1 MKLILMMVM
10 LTGSLISYAKKQ
22 VVAYKTYEDYVAE
35 KGDEMGSYLGYEN
48 TRNGMKINFKQEGK
62 EIAVSAENYWGLKI
76 EDCFF
81 RFDGDNQLIKLVN
94 NGKIVYWENGLVN
107 LRICLDLVT
116 SSPFIYGHSAYFSV
130 SLNGEV
136 TPLSKKT
143 LKKFKEEHPEH
154 AELCDCIG
162 EDFYDAHVRFCIA
175 KYEGLPQKEIV
186 LYKTYED
193 YVSGNGE
200 KMDFYAGS
208 GYMNTRTL
216 IDFQK
221 GSEVISVNSSKYWG
235 FKIDDCFFRFDG
247 YGTLI
252 KLISTEKIVYW
263 ENGLA
268 NLEMCENGSTSAEM
282 SVGYYC
288 YFSATLDG
296 KVTPLPRDK
305 VDTANKLWKKFEE
318 EHPEHA
324 KLFEC
329 IGDSLNY
336 DIVRHCVARYA
347 N

>member
-10 LTGSLISYAKKQ
+10 LTGSLISYAEKDIIP
-22 VVAYKTYEDYVAE
+22 YKTYEDYVDE
-35 KGDEMGSYLGYEN
+35 KGDKIGTYYGRGN
-48 TRNGMKINFKQEGK
+48 TRGGMEIYFKQNGK
-62 EIAVSAENYWGLKI
+62 EITVSAKNYWGFKV
-76 EDCFF
+76 EDCLF
-81 RFDGDNQLIKLVN
+81 RFDSDNQLIKLAN
-94 NGKIVYWENGLVN
+94 KGKIVYWENGMVN
-107 LRICLDLVT
+107 LQTCLDLST
-116 SSPFIYGHSAYFSV
+116 SSPFIYGHPCYFSV

-143 LKKFKEEHPEH
+143 FKKFKEDHPEH
-154 AELCDCIG
+154 AELYDCIG
-162 EDFYDAHVRFCIA
+162 DDFYDAHVRFCIA
-175 KYEGLPQKEIV
+175 KYEGLAQKEIV
-186 LYKTYED
+186 LYKTYDD
-193 YVSGNGE
+193 YVSENGE

-221 GSEVISVNSSKYWG
+221 EKEVISVNSSKYWG
-235 FKIDDCFFRFDG
+235 FKIDDCFFRFDE

-252 KLISTEKIVYW
+252 KLISNENIVYW

-268 NLEMCENGSTSAEM
+268 SLEMCENGATSAEIN
-282 SVGYYC
+282 VGYYC

-305 VDTANKLWKKFEE
+305 VDTANKLWKKFKDD
-318 EHPEHA
+318 HPEHT

-329 IGDSLNY
+329 IGESLNY
-336 DIVRHCVARYA
+336 SLVRNCVARYK